1 MTLYL
6 GIDIGGTNTVLG
18 LVGEG
23 GEILSSQTLSTKRYG
38 ADYRAYIAALTEHI
52 QQLIASTPHRGAI
65 SGIGVG
71 APNANHYSGCIE
83 KAVNLPWSSSVPLV
97 ADLSASTGLPVILD
111 NDANVSALGEHSYG
125 VARDWDDFIEIT
137 LGTGVGSG
145 IYADGHLVRGNHGK
159 AGELGHVAV
168 GEPGELC
175 GCGHYGCLEAS
186 VSAPAVSRRARRLID
201 ACIKRG
207 GKTVLSEIPN
217 EKLTSKVIAEIALS
231 TGDLLARKVF
241 EETGQILG
249 RALAQFACFSAPQ
262 AFVLFGGLAQCG
274 GLLLDPVQR
283 AFSDSLL
290 DIYKDTIEICLSS
303 LPMGYAAVLGA
314 ASLVR
319 EHQEK
324 S

>member
-217 EKLTSKVIAEIALS
+217 EKLTSK
-231 TGDLLARKVF
+231 
-241 EETGQILG
+241 TGQILG